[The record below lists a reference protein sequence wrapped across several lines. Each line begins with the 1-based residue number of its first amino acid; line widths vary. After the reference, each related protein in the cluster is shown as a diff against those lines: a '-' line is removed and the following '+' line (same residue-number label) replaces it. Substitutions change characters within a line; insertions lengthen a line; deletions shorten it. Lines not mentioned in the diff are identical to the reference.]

1 MKDLNIHDSWD
12 KHLLPLLSSTVGQEL
27 INSLEDTNYH
37 PNKKDIFKAFSI
49 PARFF
54 PPAVAKPGFP
64 PPPP

>member
-1 MKDLNIHDSWD
+1 MSQIDTETKRKLREMGAGTQA
-12 KHLLPLLSSTVGQEL
+12 LLLIIGLALLIAFAFST
-27 INSLEDTNYH
+27 
-37 PNKKDIFKAFSI
+37 AASI